1 MAATNVGT
9 MIVCTGT
16 TTVTAPPG
24 GFHVVG
30 ITCNATTSA
39 TITDGTTEFF
49 ACGSTKE
56 HQAID
61 FRTNTDLVVTVT
73 GGGYVTLHLRTH

>member
-9 MIVCTGT
+9 MTVVTGT
-16 TTVTAPPG
+16 TTVAGP
-24 GFHVVG
+24 HDIVG
-30 ITCNATTSA
+30 ITCAATTSC

-49 ACGSTKE
+49 SCGSTKE
-56 HQAID
+56 YQNVE

-73 GGGYVTLHLRTH
+73 GGGYITLHQRVK

>member
-9 MIVCTGT
+9 TIVVTGT
-16 TTVTAPPG
+16 TTVTG
-24 GFHVVG
+24 QHDIIG
-30 ITCNATTSA
+30 ILCAATTSA

-49 ACGSTKE
+49 SCGSTKE
-56 HQAID
+56 YQAAE

-73 GGGYVTLHLRTH
+73 GGGYITLFKRVK